1 MPLNPLSPECCHCH
15 TSSVHFLSFFFCFFF
30 NLYSITLSRSLSTQG
45 DGRHS
50 RKGIFLLSSD
60 HLQSPPI
67 IPFFSFLNLCS
78 FNLSSFMRL
87 SNLFFFFYNGLF
99 LPFWDYYL
107 PFLLHPS
114 HQSPV
119 DYPNF
124 II

>member
-50 RKGIFLLSSD
+50 RKGFFLLSSD

-67 IPFFSFLNLCS
+67 IPFFFLFESMFFQPFFFHAAVKFIFFLLQWSFPPFLGLLPS
-78 FNLSSFMRL
+78 FSSPSLSSITSRL
-87 SNLFFFFYNGLF
+87 S
-99 LPFWDYYL
+99 
-107 PFLLHPS
+107 
-114 HQSPV
+114 
-119 DYPNF
+119 
-124 II
+124 

>member
-15 TSSVHFLSFFFCFFF
+15 TSSVHFLSFFSVFSLIFTQSLCPDPSPPRVMEDTAGKVSFFSLQITF
-30 NLYSITLSRSLSTQG
+30 N
-45 DGRHS
+45 
-50 RKGIFLLSSD
+50 
-60 HLQSPPI
+60 HLQLFL
-67 IPFFSFLNLCS
+67 FFSFLNLCS

-99 LPFWDYYL
+99 LPFLDYYL
-107 PFLLHPS
+107 LFLLHPS